1 MNSILKQII
10 SSWWIAASFA
20 FPAAVSAQSLT
31 PSQIQQQLNS
41 GLFRSNSQD
50 FFQQGY
56 RQLEREIATLL
67 QQNVS
72 SQGNILEIDEKLL
85 SQICSK
91 KIFLKYFNLNNKKKN
106 FLKKKKN
113 KKEKKKKI
121 FFLKKKKKNQ
131 KKKQASFS

>member
-10 SSWWIAASFA
+10 SSWWLAASFG

-31 PSQIQQQLNS
+31 PSQIQQVNS

-67 QQNVS
+67 QQNAS
-72 SQGNILEIDEKLL
+72 SPGNILEIDEKLL
-85 SQICSK
+85 SQICRK
-91 KIFLKYFNLNNKKKN
+91 KIKISSRHSDTISAAQIADFQGKLKDLCRHN
-106 FLKKKKN
+106 
-113 KKEKKKKI
+113 
-121 FFLKKKKKNQ
+121 
-131 KKKQASFS
+131 

>member
-10 SSWWIAASFA
+10 FSWCLAASFG
-20 FPAAVSAQSLT
+20 FPAAVSAQSLA
-31 PSQIQQQLNS
+31 PSQIQPVNS

-85 SQICSK
+85 FQICRK
-91 KIFLKYFNLNNKKKN
+91 KI
-106 FLKKKKN
+106 
-113 KKEKKKKI
+113 KI
-121 FFLKKKKKNQ
+121 SSSHSDTISSDQ
-131 KKKQASFS
+131 IASFNAQLKEICRKN

>member
-10 SSWWIAASFA
+10 SSWWLAASFA

-31 PSQIQQQLNS
+31 PTQIQQVNS

-56 RQLEREIATLL
+56 RQLEREIAILL
-67 QQNVS
+67 QKNVA

-91 KIFLKYFNLNNKKKN
+91 KI
-106 FLKKKKN
+106 
-113 KKEKKKKI
+113 KI
-121 FFLKKKKKNQ
+121 SSRHSDRISAAQ
-131 KKKQASFS
+131 MASFNAQLKEICREN

>member
-10 SSWWIAASFA
+10 SSWWLAASFG

-31 PSQIQQQLNS
+31 PSQIQQQVNS

-50 FFQQGY
+50 FFEQGY

-91 KIFLKYFNLNNKKKN
+91 KIKISSSHSDTISATQMADFQSQLKDICSHN
-106 FLKKKKN
+106 
-113 KKEKKKKI
+113 
-121 FFLKKKKKNQ
+121 
-131 KKKQASFS
+131 

>member
-10 SSWWIAASFA
+10 FSWWLAASFS

-31 PSQIQQQLNS
+31 SSQIQQVNS

-91 KIFLKYFNLNNKKKN
+91 KI
-106 FLKKKKN
+106 
-113 KKEKKKKI
+113 KI
-121 FFLKKKKKNQ
+121 SSRHSDRISAAHI
-131 KKKQASFS
+131 ASFNAQLKEICRKN